1 MSFTVSHR
9 LQRVKPSAT
18 LAMSSQAMQ
27 LQKQGNDVINL
38 SVGEPDFDTPEFIQ
52 QAAIAAM
59 QKGQT
64 RYTPVAGTVEL
75 RQAIIHKFKQDH
87 NLEYELSQIVVT
99 NGAKQALFNALQA
112 ILNPGDEIIIP
123 APYWVSYGDMAELCE
138 AKPVIIQGRF
148 ENHFKITAEQL
159 AEAITPKTKVVLF
172 NAPANPTG
180 VTYTQQDWLAFAEV
194 LKRHPDILIIN
205 DDIYE
210 KVYWANVPLA
220 NFLKTC
226 PDLYDRSI
234 MINGVSKTY
243 AMTGW
248 RIGYAAGP
256 KKLIQAM
263 SDLQS
268 HSTSN
273 ACSISQAAALAA
285 LSGDQSCLVPM
296 VKAFHERH
304 DQALAA
310 LKRIHGVECLAA
322 DGAFYLFPRIQAAI
336 AHLGLSSDLEFA
348 EKLLAEKFVATVPGS
363 AFGTPGYIRIS
374 TALAMDKLLQAIE
387 RIQSFIEK

>member
-1 MSFTVSHR
+1 
-9 LQRVKPSAT
+9 
-18 LAMSSQAMQ
+18 MQ
-27 LQKQGNDVINL
+27 
-38 SVGEPDFDTPEFIQ
+38 
-52 QAAIAAM
+52 
-59 QKGQT
+59 
-64 RYTPVAGTVEL
+64 PV
-75 RQAIIHKFKQDH
+75 
-87 NLEYELSQIVVT
+87 
-99 NGAKQALFNALQA
+99 
-112 ILNPGDEIIIP
+112 
-123 APYWVSYGDMAELCE
+123 
-138 AKPVIIQGRF
+138 
-148 ENHFKITAEQL
+148 
-159 AEAITPKTKVVLF
+159 
-172 NAPANPTG
+172 
-180 VTYTQQDWLAFAEV
+180 
-194 LKRHPDILIIN
+194 
-205 DDIYE
+205 
-210 KVYWANVPLA
+210 
-220 NFLKTC
+220 
-226 PDLYDRSI
+226 
-234 MINGVSKTY
+234 
-243 AMTGW
+243 
-248 RIGYAAGP
+248 P